1 MRKISDFWD
10 IELASFGKSSLGP
23 IVAGFVNWTNNQLVQ
38 LGNIH
43 PLFVSR
49 DSQLI
54 SQVWNHSNQGQALH
68 LKCSR
73 ASLARLTLDLT
84 PTQNVIS
91 SKDFS
96 GTISD
101 FFHGRL
107 GLTVS
112 ETQKMFGEKLS
123 KLQILLPED
132 SELVL
137 KLIRVYEKEDK
148 SFRKKKIALLKSE
161 IENTS
166 KSALKL
172 AVVDIGYAGTLQFL
186 LKQIVPEVEYGLY
199 MMTDDSVLGN
209 QNIKRY
215 GWLFENRAWG
225 KSKILDQSLRLEML
239 LQTKD
244 GPTLDYF
251 WSLEFLQPILGVRS
265 RAQENFRE
273 LQIVQAAAIASAVR
287 LLKEFEPSY
296 LDELGRKS
304 VSYLLENENPLV
316 SALGKDL
323 DLDDPYSGPLKVVES
338 LRKNY
343 APF

>member
-1 MRKISDFWD
+1 
-10 IELASFGKSSLGP
+10 
-23 IVAGFVNWTNNQLVQ
+23 
-38 LGNIH
+38 
-43 PLFVSR
+43 
-49 DSQLI
+49 
-54 SQVWNHSNQGQALH
+54 
-68 LKCSR
+68 
-73 ASLARLTLDLT
+73 
-84 PTQNVIS
+84 
-91 SKDFS
+91 
-96 GTISD
+96 
-101 FFHGRL
+101 
-107 GLTVS
+107 
-112 ETQKMFGEKLS
+112 MFGEKLS